1 MKSFITPEIKE
12 VLSATHYRPS
22 ISIIMP
28 FESRI
33 SLKSELIHRL
43 KSTIDK
49 IELELISKYPQEI
62 SKMMTKRL
70 RKLISNLDID
80 NSKKSIIIYM
90 SPLFEKVIYLDIAV
104 EERTIIDE
112 SFEIRDLV
120 YSKKQINKFLILLL
134 SGKETK
140 LLLANS
146 NNALRIDL
154 NIPETVF
161 AYVNE
166 VPERV
171 ANFSDISDRKEIV
184 IDKFLH
190 HIDKALNEILK
201 IYHLPVFVIGAE
213 KVLGHFKSIT
223 KHTDNDFTYV
233 HGNYIDSSI
242 SILKDV
248 LAPYISKL
256 VAAKQVNILEMLE
269 TAESNNKLAKGINE
283 VWKEASDKKGNLL
296 VVEKNYMIAA
306 QHSDEAN
313 KIYKVS
319 EIDNDYSG
327 ISDAVD
333 DVIEKV
339 LINGGDIEFVNENV
353 LVDFDRIALIKYY

>member
-1 MKSFITPEIKE
+1 
-12 VLSATHYRPS
+12 
-22 ISIIMP
+22 
-28 FESRI
+28 
-33 SLKSELIHRL
+33 
-43 KSTIDK
+43 
-49 IELELISKYPQEI
+49 
-62 SKMMTKRL
+62 
-70 RKLISNLDID
+70 
-80 NSKKSIIIYM
+80 M

-166 VPERV
+166 APERV

-184 IDKFLH
+184 VDKFLH
-190 HIDKALNEILK
+190 HIDKALSEILK

-223 KHTDNDFTYV
+223 KLRDNGFTYV
-233 HGNYIDSSI
+233 HGNYIDSSFT
-242 SILKDV
+242 V
-248 LAPYISKL
+248 LNEVLSPYISQLIKAKQINLLEKL
-256 VAAKQVNILEMLE
+256 EAAK
-269 TAESNNKLAKGINE
+269 SNNKLAKGIIE
-283 VWKEASDKKGNLL
+283 VWKDASDKNGSLL
-296 VVEKNYMIAA
+296 VLEKNYMFAA

-313 KIYKVS
+313 KIYEAS
-319 EIDNDYSG
+319 EIDNNYSG

-339 LINGGDIEFVNENV
+339 LLNGGDVEFVNENV